1 MLRSAFLLIALTAPL
16 WAQDSSS
23 QATKPRAGKRLE
35 RTAAARARVREE
47 SRFDDSFRK
56 YSKRFFGVGFD
67 WRYFKAQGMAES
79 ELKPTARSWV
89 GARGIMQLMPSTFQQ
104 IQTARPEFK
113 SIDDPEW
120 NIAAGILHDR
130 YLWRLWERDVPGDE
144 RYRYMFAS
152 YNAGEGTIT
161 RALGT
166 ARAASLDATRW
177 TSIEQVAPNVRRWRY
192 RETLGYVR
200 KISDNYSYLRTSPT
214 PSGLPPLNL
223 RPPAP
228 ATPP

>member
-1 MLRSAFLLIALTAPL
+1 MLRSAFLLIALAAPL
-16 WAQDSSS
+16 WAQDSSV
-23 QATKPRAGKRLE
+23 ATKPRAGKRIE
-35 RTAAARARVREE
+35 RTAAARVRVREE
-47 SRFDDSFRK
+47 SRYDDSFRK

-130 YLWRLWERDVPGDE
+130 YLWRLWERDVPDDE

-152 YNAGEGTIT
+152 YNAGEGTIS

-177 TSIEQVAPNVRRWRY
+177 TSIEQVAPSVRRWRY

-200 KISDNYSYLRTSPT
+200 KISDNYSYLRASPT

-223 RPPAP
+223 RTPAP
-228 ATPP
+228 TTSP